1 LRQLWSEGLI
11 SLRPAT
17 PNSFFSGSFEKK
29 EMIFFFSKEP
39 EKQLIGWKK
48 PKGLF
53 IQSLKTPVVIKQF
66 YERASLILTKPV

>member
-1 LRQLWSEGLI
+1 
-11 SLRPAT
+11 
-17 PNSFFSGSFEKK
+17 
-29 EMIFFFSKEP
+29 MIFFFSKEP